1 MSSPYNPQNINP
13 GNSSKRLERSMTDK
27 YIAGVC
33 GGIAQY
39 LGVDPTVVRVI
50 FIVLALAGVFPGL
63 LAYGIAWLIMPAEF

>member
-39 LGVDPTVVRVI
+39 LGVDATAVRVV
-50 FIVLALAGVFPGL
+50 FILPVLMGVFPGL
-63 LAYGIAWLIMPAEF
+63 LAYGVAWLIMPAEF

>member
-1 MSSPYNPQNINP
+1 
-13 GNSSKRLERSMTDK
+13 MTDK